1 MKYKSP
7 SQPSIFSKLLEYIMM
22 VMSAS
27 VIMYYLIKSL
37 FGSPVQMKNNNENII
52 YIKNYTDTIYAFQN
66 LIYDKLNH
74 ISNEQVE
81 MKSSIQQN
89 NNILQENIKEIN
101 ALKKVVNQKINNAN
115 DYINNQQKT
124 IIELQQKNYSSID
137 SFFKARQKTPLN
149 K

>member
-1 MKYKSP
+1 
-7 SQPSIFSKLLEYIMM
+7 MM